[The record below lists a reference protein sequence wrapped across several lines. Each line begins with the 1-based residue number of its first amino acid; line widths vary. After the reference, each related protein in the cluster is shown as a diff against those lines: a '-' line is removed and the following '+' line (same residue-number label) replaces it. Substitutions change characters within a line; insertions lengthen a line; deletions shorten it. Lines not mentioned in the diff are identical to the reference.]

1 MDEEHVMTVAASA
14 PQLVFFYSPRSGQS
28 RRADGYLAQVLQR
41 RHNHETFTLVRVDVD
56 QRADLAERFGI
67 TTTPALLVIADGTVQ
82 ARLSDLRG
90 CRAITEMLRPW
101 LK

>member
-1 MDEEHVMTVAASA
+1 MSVAVSA

-28 RRADGYLAQVLQR
+28 RRADGYLAQVLQH

-56 QRADLAERFGI
+56 QRPDLVERFGI
-67 TTTPALLVIADGTVQ
+67 TTTPTLLVIADGSVQ

-90 CRAITEMLRPW
+90 CRAISEVLRPW

>member
-1 MDEEHVMTVAASA
+1 MTVAVAL

-41 RHNHETFTLVRVDVD
+41 RHNHETFSLVRVDVD
-56 QRADLAERFGI
+56 AHPDLAERFEI
-67 TTTPALLVIADGTVQ
+67 TSTPTLLVIAEGRVC
-82 ARLSDLRG
+82 ARLSELHG
-90 CRAITEMLRPW
+90 CREIAKMLQPW

>member
-1 MDEEHVMTVAASA
+1 MTVAVST

-56 QRADLAERFGI
+56 QRPDLVERFEI
-67 TTTPALLVIADGTVQ
+67 TTTPTLLVIAGGSVQ
-82 ARLSDLRG
+82 ARLSELRG

>member
-1 MDEEHVMTVAASA
+1 MTVAVAL

-41 RHNHETFTLVRVDVD
+41 RHNHETFSLVRVDVD
-56 QRADLAERFGI
+56 AHPDLAERFEI
-67 TTTPALLVIADGTVQ
+67 TSTPTLLVIADGRVC
-82 ARLSDLRG
+82 ARLSELHG
-90 CRAITEMLRPW
+90 CREIAKMLQPW

>member
-1 MDEEHVMTVAASA
+1 MTVAVAL

-41 RHNHETFTLVRVDVD
+41 RHNHETFSLVRVDVD
-56 QRADLAERFGI
+56 AHPNLAERFEI
-67 TTTPALLVIADGTVQ
+67 TSTPTLLVIAEGRVC
-82 ARLSDLRG
+82 ARLSELHG
-90 CRAITEMLRPW
+90 CREIAKMLQPW